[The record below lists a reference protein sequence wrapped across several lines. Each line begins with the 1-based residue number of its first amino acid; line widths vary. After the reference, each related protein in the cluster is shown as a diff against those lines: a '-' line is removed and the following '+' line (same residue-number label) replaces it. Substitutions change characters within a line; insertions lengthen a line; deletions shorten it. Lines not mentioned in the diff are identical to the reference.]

1 MKIAIIRLHGAMQ
14 VSAALHIAD
23 RVVATNPE
31 SEVHF
36 VTSPEFVSLAERY
49 TSIKQVHA
57 VQGDIAPLVLHLLKE
72 KLSACLDLQCN
83 SRTFYIRT
91 YLRQQYNTL
100 IDIYKY
106 PCSRFA
112 RWRGQSNQLQAAL
125 TTKMLYCIKTFNLK
139 PQAIA
144 WRFPL
149 TEQDALKKDDLPTSH
164 SGGFYC
170 VELSAANK
178 DTIASLAQASNF
190 PLVLIG
196 SKALSA
202 EANQIAAQNMFKA
215 YNAIAKFSDAE
226 TVEILA
232 RSRGNIVVTE
242 ATAALAACTGK
253 PIATTS
259 SIGDALSDL
268 AAYSKGKIKTI
279 PAKASAQDLLNIVQ
293 AFW

>member
-23 RVVATNPE
+23 RVLATNPE

-36 VTSPEFVSLAERY
+36 VTSPEFVNLAERY

-57 VQGDIAPLVLHLLKE
+57 VQGDIAPLVLQLLKE
-72 KLSACLDLQCN
+72 KLSACIDLQCN

-112 RWRGQSNQLQAAL
+112 RWRGQSNQLQASL
-125 TTKMLYCIKTFNLK
+125 TTAMLRCIDTFNLK

-144 WRFPL
+144 WRYPL

-170 VELSAANK
+170 VELSSTNK
-178 DTIASLAQASNF
+178 EVVAGLAQASNY

-196 SKALSA
+196 SKELSA
-202 EANQIAAQNMFKA
+202 EANQIAEQNMFKA

-242 ATAALAACTGK
+242 AMAALAACTGK
-253 PIATTS
+253 PIVTTS
-259 SIGDALSDL
+259 TIGTALSDL
-268 AAYSKGKIKTI
+268 AAYSNGKIKTLS
-279 PAKASAQDLLNIVQ
+279 AKGTIQELLNAVQ
-293 AFW
+293 GFW